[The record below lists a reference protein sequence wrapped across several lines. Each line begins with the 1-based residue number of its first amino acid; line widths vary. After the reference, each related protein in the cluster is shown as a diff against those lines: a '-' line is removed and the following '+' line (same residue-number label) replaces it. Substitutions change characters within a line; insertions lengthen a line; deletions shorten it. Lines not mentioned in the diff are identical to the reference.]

1 MLCQPNL
8 FAFSNGEDGEGGN
21 RPYGETV
28 MKKMA
33 LLGILALTIAVLGE
47 QKASAWTN
55 FKFGVGLNWQW
66 QSGGNNL
73 LWGAAHGS
81 QPPGAEQFG
90 EFYPGHFHGHDPMFF
105 GSAAPILTSPEP
117 QAYAPAQSL
126 PYQSVNYGYYTAP
139 AYYYPAIMYGR

>member
-1 MLCQPNL
+1 
-8 FAFSNGEDGEGGN
+8 
-21 RPYGETV
+21 

-33 LLGILALTIAVLGE
+33 LLGILALTFAVVGE

-55 FKFGVGLNWQW
+55 FKFGVGLNWNW

-73 LWGAAHGS
+73 LWGAARGS
-81 QPPGAEQFG
+81 QVPGAEYFG
-90 EFYPGHFHGHDPMFF
+90 PSAPGHFQGNYPVLY
-105 GSAAPILTSPEP
+105 GNAAPILPSPEP